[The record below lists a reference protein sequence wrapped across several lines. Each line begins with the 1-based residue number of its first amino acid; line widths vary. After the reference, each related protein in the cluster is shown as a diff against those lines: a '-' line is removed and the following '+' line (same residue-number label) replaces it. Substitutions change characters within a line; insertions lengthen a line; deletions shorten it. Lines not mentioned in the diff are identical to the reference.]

1 MSSGSNPLSSAS
13 KDANKNMSSGPAGG
27 SCQSCGDASAVAPAP
42 PASPADA
49 APHKKHF
56 VAIQMLDQEG
66 RPAAGEDFKLTL
78 PDGTVQ
84 EGNLDQHGK
93 ARINDIDPGSCKI
106 TFPNLDKDSWEPK

>member
-13 KDANKNMSSGPAGG
+13 KDANQNMSSGPAG
-27 SCQSCGDASAVAPAP
+27 SPCQSCGDAAAAPPVAPQ
-42 PASPADA
+42 
-49 APHKKHF
+49 KKHF
-56 VAIQMLDQEG
+56 VAIQMLDEEG

-93 ARINDIDPGSCKI
+93 ARINGIDPGSCKI